1 MNARD
6 LAASWQL
13 FHQTSGLGAPIANE
27 RRYEEALAAVGE
39 LMDEVAAD
47 EASPLAGLVEL
58 LAERIQE
65 YETRMHPWPDNATPA
80 RCCAF

>member
-47 EASPLAGLVEL
+47 ATALLLGLWNCWRAHSEIRNPYAV
-58 LAERIQE
+58 A
-65 YETRMHPWPDNATPA
+65 
-80 RCCAF
+80 